1 MRRRERREAARRVA
15 ADQDPGLT
23 TSQEDTAAEEAT
35 VGDEAVT
42 AAENV
47 ANSNGIIAELPVET
61 LAENDDA

>member
-1 MRRRERREAARRVA
+1 MNLQIKSTA
-15 ADQDPGLT
+15 ADPDPGLT
-23 TSQEDTAAEEAT
+23 TSQEDTATEEDT